1 MVDGCGR
8 GVLNQFI
15 LMLYSR
21 YLIVKNI
28 RQEYLQLFMS
38 WKKKMKKRK
47 RKRGRKR
54 KKEEEEKKEKE
65 KEEKKILVENKR
77 LF

>member
-1 MVDGCGR
+1 MS
-8 GVLNQFI
+8 
-15 LMLYSR
+15 YSR
-21 YLIVKNI
+21 HSTAKNT

-77 LF
+77 LL